1 MEGDREYDA
10 YDRGEDEAL
19 ARIRDRDAM
28 SEVETDSESNVPSSY
43 HNQWIKAT
51 LRMVEERFETR
62 PHPYWEDE
70 YYGYEFMQ
78 YRVAQTP
85 SAEIFL
91 RFCEYGARSFIE
103 LDGKFFYETDQLS
116 LIATL
121 DELDGNGQ
129 GRAEKNGALQTEA
142 WGGPVAAP
150 TPA

>member
-1 MEGDREYDA
+1 MSSS
-10 YDRGEDEAL
+10 
-19 ARIRDRDAM
+19 RI
-28 SEVETDSESNVPSSY
+28 EVKHVQTIMLVSRSSSSVSLGRS
-43 HNQWIKAT
+43 KS
-51 LRMVEERFETR
+51 
-62 PHPYWEDE
+62 
-70 YYGYEFMQ
+70 
-78 YRVAQTP
+78 AQTP